1 MNYKMNVKVVSSC
14 GFSGNA
20 SPSELGHGD
29 LNNEISH
36 LRRSNFT
43 STEIIQNCHSGRNCD
58 VAALPR

>member
-1 MNYKMNVKVVSSC
+1 MKYKTNVKVVSSC
-14 GFSGNA
+14 GLSRIA

-36 LRRSNFT
+36 LRSNFT